1 MLYWF
6 VFQAIVGGGIGGTS
20 AAYFMRQLFGSTVH
34 IDVYESSEK
43 LCGRVSTV
51 KVNNRMY
58 ESGASIIHGKNMYAH
73 AAAKMFGKIFLVVN
87 CIISYCEHSLIN
99 QWAFVKKASSQNDE
113 LSVAYSLQSIV

>member
-1 MLYWF
+1 MLQNLQITTCF
-6 VFQAIVGGGIGGTS
+6 VHNVLLICIEAIVGGGIGGTS

-73 AAAKMFGKIFLVVN
+73 AAAKMFGKIFLVVT
-87 CIISYCEHSLIN
+87 
-99 QWAFVKKASSQNDE
+99 V
-113 LSVAYSLQSIV
+113 